1 MTKAMRPYS
10 LYLPDELIQKLK
22 EHAKERKSAAF
33 VREAIEMALFSS
45 EPYNAGYKAGLRDA
59 AKFVNTCKE
68 IEVIAINGRYLADI
82 LIEQIKG
89 LDNGQP

>member
-10 LYLPDELIQKLK
+10 LYLPEDLIQKVK
-22 EHAKERKSAAF
+22 ERAKERKSAAF
-33 VREAIEMALFSS
+33 VREAVEMALSS
-45 EPYNAGYKAGLRDA
+45 NEPYKAGYKAGLRDA

-82 LIEQIKG
+82 LIEQING
-89 LDNGQP
+89 LEP

>member
-10 LYLPDELIQKLK
+10 LYLPEDLIQKLK

-33 VREAIEMALFSS
+33 VREAIEMAMSGR
-45 EPYNAGYKAGLRDA
+45 EPYKAGYKAGLRDA
-59 AKFVNTCKE
+59 AKFVDNCKE

-82 LIEQIKG
+82 LIEQING
-89 LDNGQP
+89 LEP

>member
-10 LYLPDELIQKLK
+10 LYLPENYIQKLK

-33 VREAIEMALFSS
+33 VRDAIEMALSGD
-45 EPYNAGYKAGLRDA
+45 EPYKAGYKAALRDA
-59 AKFVNTCKE
+59 AKFVDECKE

-82 LIEQIKG
+82 LMEQIKS
-89 LDNGQP
+89 LEP

>member
-1 MTKAMRPYS
+1 MSKAMRPYS
-10 LYLPDELIQKLK
+10 LYLPEELIQKLK

-33 VREAIEMALFSS
+33 VRDAVEMALSGD
-45 EPYNAGYKAGLRDA
+45 EPYQAGYKAGLRDA
-59 AKFVNTCKE
+59 ANIVDKCKE

-89 LDNGQP
+89 LDQ

>member
-10 LYLPDELIQKLK
+10 LYLPEDLIQKVK

-33 VREAIEMALFSS
+33 VREAVEMALSS
-45 EPYNAGYKAGLRDA
+45 NEPYKAGYKAGLRDA

-82 LIEQIKG
+82 LIEQING
-89 LDNGQP
+89 LEP